1 LGLNSMTEDD
11 KDDDRHKADRR
22 SFLEQ
27 CGRFAVVTP
36 PVVTL
41 MLATDSTKKALA
53 ASGTKT
59 VTLATTT
66 TATTTAA
73 TTFTNDTTTFTT
85 TTVTTT
91 LSQLDDPSRNSRH
104 GNSQLAMM
112 VDSMG
117 VMKPS

>member
-1 LGLNSMTEDD
+1 MAHDEQKNEQL
-11 KDDDRHKADRR
+11 KADRR

-53 ASGTKT
+53 ASGTISMT
-59 VTLATTT
+59 TSTTT
-66 TATTTAA
+66 LVTATTISS
-73 TTFTNDTTTFTT
+73 TTTMSKSSFVMLQPQDTEPRKSD
-85 TTVTTT
+85 V
-91 LSQLDDPSRNSRH
+91 
-104 GNSQLAMM
+104 AMI
-112 VDSMG
+112 VDSMA